1 MALIT
6 QDNRDWIEA
15 PSIADVI
22 MNKAEKELS
31 NLLNEEII
39 KQLYQNGVISELV
52 YHGTYK
58 QEQPR
63 LGGKR

>member
-6 QDNRDWIEA
+6 QDNKDWAEA

-22 MNKAEKELS
+22 TYRAEKELS

-39 KQLYQNGVISELV
+39 KQLYQNGVISELE

-58 QEQPR
+58 QEQSR

>member
-15 PSIADVI
+15 PSITDVLI
-22 MNKAEKELS
+22 NKVNKELS

-39 KQLYQNGVISELV
+39 IQLYQNGIISKQE
-52 YHGTYK
+52 YYGTYK
-58 QEQPR
+58 QEQPK
-63 LGGKR
+63 LG

>member
-15 PSIADVI
+15 PSIADVL
-22 MNKAEKELS
+22 MNRANKELS

-39 KQLYQNGVISELV
+39 KQLYQNGIISKQE
-52 YHGTYK
+52 YYGTYK
-58 QEQPR
+58 QKQPK
-63 LGGKR
+63 LG